1 MHIKA
6 LFKIDIYNIMVDIL
20 NNSFHNINNLLENNN
35 IGTFPLSV
43 SQNISYYTPS
53 PKNEQE
59 PVDQESQSNQN
70 CEGETPQLI
79 INPNKKVTG
88 VENKDKGNNN
98 EIPGNTVETQNTSN
112 EINSNGIEKV
122 PEIQNIVSTAEL
134 NCKINLK
141 EIALQANNVKYDPKK
156 FSGLIMKIKE
166 PKATALIFPNGKL
179 VCLGAKNEEQS
190 KHAIRKFAKIIKKL
204 KYNVSLKN
212 FKIQNIVGSCKL
224 KFKLPL
230 SALCHYITKKMNS
243 RVAYEPELFPGLI
256 YHYLSPRNNSD
267 DINETN
273 PNIVFLIFSSGNIII
288 AGAKTRNQIFES
300 FSQVYPLLHMFKE
313 PQK

>member
-1 MHIKA
+1 MKET
-6 LFKIDIYNIMVDIL
+6 LNNEYYNIDNIL
-20 NNSFHNINNLLENNN
+20 HNINS
-35 IGTFPLSV
+35 GMLSPPIINTP
-43 SQNISYYTPS
+43 NISYYGNSPS
-53 PKNEQE
+53 PYVEQGPGDQEMKNEE
-59 PVDQESQSNQN
+59 
-70 CEGETPQLI
+70 ETPLLDIKFEQ
-79 INPNKKVTG
+79 NSPG
-88 VENKDKGNNN
+88 VEREENNEEKN
-98 EIPGNTVETQNTSN
+98 EEKNGEIPGKTIETKNTTLG
-112 EINSNGIEKV
+112 INSNGIEIT

-134 NCKINLK
+134 NCELNLK
-141 EIALQANNVKYDPKK
+141 EIALQAKNVKYDPKK
-156 FSGLIMKIKE
+156 FSGLIMKLRE
-166 PKATALIFPNGKL
+166 PKTTALIFPNGKM